1 MERFTRPVV
10 SAAFLLLFCLG
21 AGTQSPAG
29 ATVFRDRA
37 QFDDAAQ
44 NIHTIDFETEAPT
57 LNIRDGTV
65 TVDGV
70 YFQNISGA
78 PEVVRMSSGNKVLL
92 GRTVGEITLM
102 TVFLPP
108 GTTAVGCD
116 QFSTPMIV
124 SASTGES
131 VTMSQSDGST
141 FAGFVSDTP
150 IRTLT
155 ITFDFPEPTPDALLD
170 NLSYGQRRAGNEP
183 PAPLLLVTDDTG
195 RAAALNSVTKE
206 GEPFPVVA
214 PRNLA
219 ADDHTRVALFLVGVA
234 LDAADAPS
242 VTAQAEDAQRRVFDL
257 TVESV
262 GRVKNL
268 TWMSQVTV
276 RLPDGLAGAGDV
288 SVSVRVRGVASNKA
302 TISIGP
308 SAN

>member
-1 MERFTRPVV
+1 MERITRPVV

-21 AGTQSPAG
+21 AGTQSRAG

-37 QFDDAAQ
+37 QFDAAAQ

-65 TVDGV
+65 TIDGV
-70 YFQNISGA
+70 SFRNISGS
-78 PEVVRMSSGNKVLL
+78 PEVVRMPSGNKVLL
-92 GRTVGEITLM
+92 GRTVGEITSMIVL
-102 TVFLPP
+102 LPP

-131 VTMSQSDGST
+131 VTMNQSDGST

-150 IRTLT
+150 IKTLT

-219 ADDHTRVALFLVGVA
+219 ADGHTRVALFLVGVA
-234 LDAADAPS
+234 LDAPDAPS
-242 VTAQAEDAQRRVFDL
+242 VTAQAEDAQQRVFDL

-302 TISIGP
+302 TMRV
-308 SAN
+308 N